1 MAGWPLPPTH
11 SKVVHAV
18 AAALYN
24 RFNTPLTSIKQEHLE
39 TLHKSSITIK
49 QQLCTPSYD
58 ITVALEK
65 NALHFLKL
73 HLTV

>member
-39 TLHKSSITIK
+39 TLHKSSICLLPQNNNFARQAMTSQWCWGGVHCI
-49 QQLCTPSYD
+49 
-58 ITVALEK
+58 
-65 NALHFLKL
+65 F
-73 HLTV
+73 

>member
-39 TLHKSSITIK
+39 TLHKSGIC
-49 QQLCTPSYD
+49 LLP
-58 ITVALEK
+58 
-65 NALHFLKL
+65 
-73 HLTV
+73 